1 MKLTRYGKALEKII
15 PLWCLELNLHLVME
29 FEYYLL
35 VSKYSWWASLLS
47 I

>member
-15 PLWCLELNLHLVME
+15 PLRCLELNLHLVIE
-29 FEYYLL
+29 FKYYLL
-35 VSKYSWWASLLS
+35 VSKYSRWASLLS